1 MTNGIIIEKTGGP
14 EVLQWRGVRL
24 EEPDEGQVR
33 IRHTAVGLNYIDTY
47 QRSGLYPVPVP
58 GSIGQEA
65 VGIVEAVGAGVS
77 HIKVGDRVAYAGGP
91 PGAYAE
97 ARVMPGA
104 PLVRVP
110 DGVSDQQAAAVLL
123 KGMTVQFLI
132 RRTFKVQAGQTVLW
146 HAAAGGVGLIACQWL
161 KALGVTVI
169 GTVSSEEKAAL
180 ARANGCTHTI
190 IYTRENF
197 LERVRELTNG
207 AGVPVV
213 YDSVGKVTW
222 DDSLS
227 CLQPFGLMVS
237 FGNTSG
243 PVTAVNIGQ
252 LAAKGSLFVTRPRL
266 VTYTAKPAD
275 LQATAADLFD
285 VLASG
290 KVKAEI
296 SQAFALKDAAEA
308 HRALEAGKTVGSSIL
323 LP

>member
-1 MTNGIIIEKTGGP
+1 VTNGIIIEKTGGP